1 MILSLSQRRAISK
14 FIEKPN
20 KELNSKLETRFTKK
34 ILLKAPAARLK
45 KELPLLIRP
54 GQTAFVS
61 CKFIGESGRL
71 IADILET
78 TNLESIAGYLL
89 ATAFE
94 KIFL

>member
-14 FIEKPN
+14 LIEKPN
-20 KELNSKLETRFTKK
+20 KELNSKLDPFHQK

-45 KELPLLIRP
+45 KELPLFIRP

-89 ATAFE
+89 STAFE